1 MAEPTSFNQR
11 DIKLANGRKYHLCD
25 ELPECYEHGKTPVLL
40 CIHGFPEYWYEWRYL
55 IGPFVRRGW
64 RVLAPDTL
72 GYGGTVCEEA
82 YFLSAQG
89 LKYRMPQDKPSDRS
103 LYTPLSMAAEMAAL
117 LTALDLLQPVVIVGH
132 DWGAAA
138 AWAFAV
144 RYRERTR
151 ALVTLSIPYFP
162 PLSQPLTIARAVALD
177 PNMYGY
183 WQYLT
188 SQEAVK
194 EIQTNARTNSRNVF
208 FTPLGACEKL
218 LKDETKIAGPTDVMS
233 AKERA
238 FYIET
243 FEREGIDAP
252 MNYYRSADCR
262 YEQEQALKLDPVLPK
277 SMPILF
283 IATKEPFCTP
293 ARVEAT
299 RPFVPSMEVERLAS
313 NHFVMLEKRDEVA
326 QIIGDWVEKK
336 LEKQNT

>member
-138 AWAFAV
+138 AWAFA
-144 RYRERTR
+144 
-151 ALVTLSIPYFP
+151 
-162 PLSQPLTIARAVALD
+162 
-177 PNMYGY
+177 
-183 WQYLT
+183 
-188 SQEAVK
+188 
-194 EIQTNARTNSRNVF
+194 

>member
-72 GYGGTVCEEA
+72 GYGGT
-82 YFLSAQG
+82 
-89 LKYRMPQDKPSDRS
+89 DKPSDRS

-188 SQEAVK
+188 SQEALPRFIDCIYRSLDTPV
-194 EIQTNARTNSRNVF
+194 Q